1 MKARPHHLPFL
12 VNSAVVFLLVVA
24 GCGCSKDAVRGEE
37 LQVWLRENG
46 MVDSVTVNGFHWTCS
61 YRPAVLRALAAG
73 QAIPENEPVSQCVL
87 TVERSAG
94 SGGGDVIFDGVG
106 SEEEFNVRMR
116 DVAFQYGDRIALVSD
131 RGTIRCLGAEL
142 MYDVGLSRKKSLL
155 LTFPISEKE
164 LADMQDVRV
173 IVDEQ
178 VFVKSP
184 IEFHLDTQELAHM
197 PEVVR

>member
-1 MKARPHHLPFL
+1 MSVRPHHILSIL
-12 VNSAVVFLLVVA
+12 SMALIALLATV
-24 GCGCSKDAVRGEE
+24 CGCSKKTVRPEE
-37 LQVWLRENG
+37 LQTWLRESG
-46 MVDSVTVNGFHWTCS
+46 MVDSVTVGSFHWTCA
-61 YRPAVLRALAAG
+61 YRPLALRALAAG
-73 QAIPENEPVSQCVL
+73 QSIPTSERTIQCVL
-87 TVERSAG
+87 TVEKIAG
-94 SGGGDVIFDGVG
+94 RNGGDVIFDGVG
-106 SEEEFNVRMR
+106 SEEEFNMRVR

-173 IVDEQ
+173 VVDEQ